1 MINEESH
8 LYLQELITKA
18 YQDAH
23 KRGHNLLLIEHILYA
38 FLTINDWS
46 IKKFFKENNADY
58 KTILSEVDNFLNNYP
73 LIPMKDSDEEKP
85 QLNIKI
91 EMFVG
96 FFLTSH
102 SCNIYNKIPID
113 LFNIML
119 TISSF
124 LFMENTFA
132 EKILS
137 TNKINFDVIINI
149 YQKYNAE
156 KIINDEIT
164 PVLEDFITKGLQDKI
179 NQIKMDKMKETSSS
193 DSQNYLINLTEKV
206 NNEDWIKIVGREN
219 EIDLLEQIILR
230 HDKPNAILVGNPGI
244 GKTKIVEGFAK
255 NLINNNSVYKVYQLD
270 TLAFNSNVM
279 FKGELEKRVIQ
290 LTDYIKEQGNA
301 ILYIDEIHSICVSD
315 NQNLNIANLL
325 KPMLTDNTLKII
337 GSTTFEE
344 YRKYIEKDEAFT
356 RRFYKMVIEEPDIK
370 ETTKILNEIKPYYEK
385 YFKIKYSNE
394 SIDEIMNLTN
404 KFIFDKHYPDKAIDL
419 LDMTGAYC
427 IHNKIKIVKPNH
439 IQRVISKMR
448 NIPLSNISQS
458 EEDIYKHLEE
468 RLKEKIFGQD
478 EAVRALADAVI
489 ISRSGLRETSKT
501 AISLLLTGASGVGK
515 TEVCKQLADIMSIPL
530 IRFDMSEYMESHT
543 VSKLIG
549 SPPGYK
555 DSGDGKAGN
564 GLLINAIDEN
574 PHCVLL
580 LDEIEKADSKIHNI
594 LLQVMDNGKLTSS
607 LGKQVSFENVY
618 LIMTSNAGSYNN
630 HRHSIG
636 FGQEE
641 SLYEKDIEQAFL
653 PEFRNRID
661 QIINF
666 NNLSKDIMKKVCEKF
681 IKEMGELITEK
692 NIKFNYD
699 ETIIEYI
706 VNKASKKDNGAREM
720 KHIITNEIKNIIAKK
735 IVFGEYKN
743 RKKIFL
749 SYNDKALFGDE

>member
-1 MINEESH
+1 MINENPH
-8 LYLQELITKA
+8 DFLQHLITSA
-18 YQDAH
+18 YKNAMERKH
-23 KRGHNLLLIEHILYA
+23 SMLLLEHILYA
-38 FLTINDWS
+38 FLTLED
-46 IKKFFKENNADY
+46 KEVKEFFKEHNTDY
-58 KTILSEVDNFLNNYP
+58 DIILAETDGFLRSFP
-73 LIPMKDSDEEKP
+73 LIPSDEEKP

-91 EMFVG
+91 EMFIS
-96 FFLTSH
+96 FFLTSIA
-102 SCNIYNKIPID
+102 CNINPAIPNKI
-113 LFNIML
+113 LNIMI

-124 LFMENTFA
+124 LFMENTYA
-132 EKILS
+132 EKFLS
-137 TNKINFDVIINI
+137 THKMNFDVVVDT

-156 KIINDEIT
+156 KIIDDDIK
-164 PVLEDFITKGLQDKI
+164 PILEKFIAEGLE
-179 NQIKMDKMKETSSS
+179 NKMSSDKMEKIMGKNTDAET
-193 DSQNYLINLTEKV
+193 YLINLTEKV
-206 NNEDWIKIVGREN
+206 SNTDWIKIVGREN

-255 NLINNNSVYKVYQLD
+255 KLLESGSIVKVYQLD
-270 TLAFNSNVM
+270 TLAFNSNIM
-279 FKGELEKRVIQ
+279 FKGELERRIVQ
-290 LTDYIKEQGNA
+290 LTDYLKEKGNA
-301 ILYIDEIHSICVSD
+301 ILYIDEMHSICVND

-325 KPMLTDNTLKII
+325 KPILTDNTLKII

-356 RRFYKMVIEEPDIK
+356 RRFYKMVIEEPDVK
-370 ETTKILNEIKPYYEK
+370 ETTKILNEIKPYYEE

-394 SIDEIMNLTN
+394 SIEEIMSLTN

-419 LDMTGAYC
+419 LDMAGAYC
-427 IHNKIKIVKPNH
+427 IHNRIKIVLPNH

-458 EEDIYKHLEE
+458 EEDIYKHLED

-530 IRFDMSEYMESHT
+530 IRFDMSEYMESHS

-580 LDEIEKADSKIHNI
+580 LDEIEKADSKIHNL

-607 LGKQVSFENVY
+607 LGKQVSFENVF
-618 LIMTSNAGSYNN
+618 LIMTSNAGSYNS
-630 HRHSIG
+630 HKHTIG
-636 FGQEE
+636 FGKEE
-641 SLYEKDIEQAFL
+641 NLYEKDIEQAFL

-661 QIINF
+661 RIINF
-666 NNLSKDIMKKVCEKF
+666 NNLSRDIMSKVCEKF
-681 IKEMGELITEK
+681 IKEMGELISEK
-692 NIKFNYD
+692 NIKFKYD
-699 ETIIEYI
+699 NSIIEYI
-706 VNKASKKDNGAREM
+706 VDKASKKDNGAREM
-720 KHIITNEIKNIIAKK
+720 KHIITNEIKNTIAKK
-735 IVFGEYKN
+735 IVFGEYKKK
-743 RKKIFL
+743 KKILL
-749 SYNDKALFGDE
+749 SYNNDKVLFGDE